1 MDWLTCPGAGATGT
15 PNNSSI
21 ISYNFFFSKNDT
33 QDSKFSAWIPGLYS
47 QCPVLKNLRLDP
59 ELSLW
64 YVVALPPFM
73 DSDVVVSGSIDFSA
87 LKEGCPSHCIQ
98 FDYSCID

>member
-73 DSDVVVSGSIDFSA
+73 DSDVIVSSSFDVSA
-87 LKEGCPSHCIQ
+87 LKEGCPSHCSQ
-98 FDYSCID
+98 FDYSYID